1 MLKFLFKGLVRDR
14 SRSLFPI
21 LTVFIGVALTVFL
34 YSYLNGFVSD
44 MIKSSAHYNSGHVR
58 IMTKAYSQESNQSP
72 NDLAIIG
79 IDPLIQ
85 NVEKSYPD
93 MIWTPRIKFGG
104 LIDIPDRNGETRIQ
118 GPVSGMAVDLF
129 SKESRERKFLNLDE
143 SLVKGRIPEK
153 PNEILIADD
162 FARRLKV
169 APGDTATLLSST
181 MYGSMVMT
189 NFVIAG
195 TIRFGIAALDR
206 GAIITD
212 ISDIQKSLDMN
223 NAAGEILGFFKDDNF
238 DSKKAYR
245 IRDSFNEKYK
255 NSEDEF
261 APIMGALPEESGL
274 SDYMGLIDIAS
285 FVIIGIF
292 IFAMAIVLWN
302 AGLMGSLRRYG
313 EMGVRLA
320 VGEEKGHIYR
330 TLILESIMIGIVG
343 SFLGTLFGLIPSY
356 LMEIYGLDLSFL
368 FEKSSVMITGVL
380 HADVTYETYLIG
392 FIPGILA
399 TVLGTS
405 IAGIGIYKRETAQ
418 LFKELEA

>member
-79 IDPLIQ
+79 IDTLIQ

-104 LIDIPDRNGETRIQ
+104 LIDIPDKNGETRIQ

-129 SKESRERKFLNLDE
+129 SRESPERKFLNLDE
-143 SLVKGRIPEK
+143 SLIKGRIPEK
-153 PNEILIADD
+153 PNEILIAED

-195 TIRFGIAALDR
+195 TIHFGIAALDR

-238 DSKKAYR
+238 HSEKAYR

>member
-79 IDPLIQ
+79 IDTLIQ

-104 LIDIPDRNGETRIQ
+104 LIDIPDKNGETRIQ

-129 SKESRERKFLNLDE
+129 SKESPERKFLNLDE
-143 SLVKGRIPEK
+143 SLIKGRIPEK
-153 PNEILIADD
+153 PNEILIAED

-195 TIRFGIAALDR
+195 TIHFGIAALDR

-238 DSKKAYR
+238 HSEKAYR

>member
-79 IDPLIQ
+79 IDTLIQ

-104 LIDIPDRNGETRIQ
+104 LIDIPDKNGETRIQ

-129 SKESRERKFLNLDE
+129 SRESPERKFLNLDE
-143 SLVKGRIPEK
+143 SLIKGRIPEK

-195 TIRFGIAALDR
+195 TIHFGIAALDR

-238 DSKKAYR
+238 HSDKAYG
-245 IRDSFNEKYK
+245 IRNSFNEKYK

>member
-79 IDPLIQ
+79 IDTLIQ

-104 LIDIPDRNGETRIQ
+104 LIDIPDKNGETRIQ

-129 SKESRERKFLNLDE
+129 SKESPKRKFLNLDE
-143 SLVKGRIPEK
+143 SLVKGWIPEK

-206 GAIITD
+206 GAIIID

-238 DSKKAYR
+238 QSEKAYR

-274 SDYMGLIDIAS
+274 SDYMGLIDLAS

>member
-79 IDPLIQ
+79 IDTLIQ
-85 NVEKSYPD
+85 DVEKSYPD

-104 LIDIPDRNGETRIQ
+104 LIDIPDKNGETRIQ

-129 SKESRERKFLNLDE
+129 SRESPERKFLNLDE
-143 SLVKGRIPEK
+143 SLIKGRIPEK

-195 TIRFGIAALDR
+195 TIHFGIAALDR

-238 DSKKAYR
+238 HSEKAYR

>member
-79 IDPLIQ
+79 IDTLIQ

-104 LIDIPDRNGETRIQ
+104 LIDIPDKNGETRIQ

-129 SKESRERKFLNLDE
+129 SRESPERKFLNLDE

-195 TIRFGIAALDR
+195 TIRFGIAALYR

-238 DSKKAYR
+238 HSEKAYG

-274 SDYMGLIDIAS
+274 SDYMGLINIAS

-292 IFAMAIVLWN
+292 ILAMAIVLWN

-330 TLILESIMIGIVG
+330 TLILESLMIGIVG

-380 HADVTYETYLIG
+380 HANVTFTTYLIG
-392 FIPGILA
+392 FIPGIVA

>member
-1 MLKFLFKGLVRDR
+1 
-14 SRSLFPI
+14 
-21 LTVFIGVALTVFL
+21 
-34 YSYLNGFVSD
+34 
-44 MIKSSAHYNSGHVR
+44 
-58 IMTKAYSQESNQSP
+58 MTKAYSQESNQSP

-79 IDPLIQ
+79 IDTLIQ

-104 LIDIPDRNGETRIQ
+104 LIDIPDKNGETRIQ

-129 SKESRERKFLNLDE
+129 SKESPKRKFLNLDE
-143 SLVKGRIPEK
+143 SLVKGWIPEK

-238 DSKKAYR
+238 QSEKAYR

>member
-79 IDPLIQ
+79 IDTLIQ
-85 NVEKSYPD
+85 DVEKSYPD

-104 LIDIPDRNGETRIQ
+104 LIDIPDKNGETRIQ

-129 SKESRERKFLNLDE
+129 SRESPERKFLNLDE
-143 SLVKGRIPEK
+143 SLIKGRIPEK
-153 PNEILIADD
+153 PNEILIAED

-195 TIRFGIAALDR
+195 TIHFGIAALDR

-238 DSKKAYR
+238 HSEKAYR

>member
-1 MLKFLFKGLVRDR
+1 
-14 SRSLFPI
+14 
-21 LTVFIGVALTVFL
+21 
-34 YSYLNGFVSD
+34 
-44 MIKSSAHYNSGHVR
+44 
-58 IMTKAYSQESNQSP
+58 MTKAYSQESNQSP

-79 IDPLIQ
+79 IDTLIQ

-104 LIDIPDRNGETRIQ
+104 LIDIPDKNGETRIQ

-129 SKESRERKFLNLDE
+129 SKESPERKFLNLDE
-143 SLVKGRIPEK
+143 SLIKGRIPEK
-153 PNEILIADD
+153 PNEILIAED

-195 TIRFGIAALDR
+195 TIHFGIAALDR

-238 DSKKAYR
+238 HSEKAYR

>member
-79 IDPLIQ
+79 IDTLIQ
-85 NVEKSYPD
+85 DVEKSYPD

-104 LIDIPDRNGETRIQ
+104 LIDIPDKNGETRIQ

-129 SKESRERKFLNLDE
+129 SRESPERKFLNLDE
-143 SLVKGRIPEK
+143 SLIKGRIPEK

-181 MYGSMVMT
+181 MYGSMVVT
-189 NFVIAG
+189 HFVIAG

-238 DSKKAYR
+238 HSDKAYR

>member
-118 GPVSGMAVDLF
+118 GLVSGMAVDLF